1 MTVRAGS
8 EGFIELTGTCPSADA
23 EPLLQLL
30 LASPRATVDWRDCRG
45 AHTAVIQVLM
55 AARPRLLGPPA
66 DARLAEWVAPAMTA
80 PADPGTPSRGG
91 IE

>member
-1 MTVRAGS
+1 MTVRAG
-8 EGFIELTGTCPSADA
+8 GDGLIELVGVCPSADA

-55 AARPRLLGPPA
+55 AARPLLLGPPA
-66 DARLAEWVAPAMTA
+66 DVRLEEWVAPVIASPQDA
-80 PADPGTPSRGG
+80 AIASRGG
-91 IE
+91 IS